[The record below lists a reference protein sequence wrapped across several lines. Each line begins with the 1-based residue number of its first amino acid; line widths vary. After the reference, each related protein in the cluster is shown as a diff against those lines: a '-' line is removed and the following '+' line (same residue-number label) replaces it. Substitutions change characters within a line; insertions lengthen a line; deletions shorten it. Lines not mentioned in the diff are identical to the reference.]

1 MEPGLDERCI
11 FLKQSISKMDSSMKS
26 LACLPTI
33 VLMTALLI
41 ACSSEAWPTV
51 PLSTAAPTRTVP
63 TEALTPSLP
72 AARTVAASSQCA
84 PTLGDELSPSYKPDS
99 PVRSVVGQGHI
110 LTGVVRSSVD
120 CAPIPN
126 VKLELWP
133 EEPGVG
139 HPDEYRSTVFTDGSG
154 AYRFECN
161 PTDHIHM
168 RISAQGYHSI
178 ASNAYHPEGQP
189 EGIFDIVLEPDKP

>member
-1 MEPGLDERCI
+1 
-11 FLKQSISKMDSSMKS
+11 MKFPV
-26 LACLPTI
+26 CLLTV

-41 ACSSEAWPTV
+41 ACSSVLQPTTV
-51 PLSTAAPTRTVP
+51 IPSPAAPTSSAPAIT
-63 TEALTPSLP
+63 LTPSLP
-72 AARTVAASSQCA
+72 ASRTAVATSRCTS
-84 PTLGDELSPSYKPDS
+84 TLGDELSPSYKPDA

-110 LTGVVRSSVD
+110 LTGVVRSSAN

-139 HPDEYRSTVFTDGSG
+139 HPDEYRSTVFTDSSG

-168 RISAQGYHSI
+168 RISAQGYRSI